1 MNLAA
6 WLRRLGLERYEQAF
20 RAHALDVDVLSE
32 LNEADLAELG
42 VRPADR
48 EKLFEAITKLAEPDQ
63 TKAKVAGPA
72 PDRVGPDAEWRQL
85 TVMLCELVGLTEFL
99 AKLDPEDLRE
109 VMGSFQRCC
118 TDVVTRWH
126 GHVVKLR
133 SDSVLACFGWPQAH
147 EDDAESA
154 VRAGLALVNA
164 VSKLRGSATET
175 LAARAGIETGLVVV
189 GDPIRAGGA
198 REEIMVGETTNLAA
212 RLRDL
217 AGPNAVVIGS
227 STRRLVGQMFD
238 VEHLGSVS
246 LKGLTQPLHAFKV
259 KGEGRA
265 ESRFEAL
272 HGERLTPLI
281 GREPELAILLKHW
294 AVVKDGAGQVVLVSG
309 EPGIGKSRLIR
320 ALRDELNEE
329 PHISISCFC
338 SPHHTNSA
346 LHPIISHLERAA
358 RFAPDDAPEV
368 RLAKLEVLLG
378 QSSGRLE
385 EALPLIGALLDVPSS
400 ERYRPLRL
408 SPQRQKLRLLEILIE
423 QLAGLARS
431 RPVLA
436 LYEDVHWSD
445 PSTLELLDMLVERV
459 RRLPV
464 LVVITYRPVFSP
476 PWTGQ
481 AHVVAL
487 SLNHLGRRQAA
498 AMVGRVTD
506 GKALPADV
514 LDQIVVRAD
523 GVPLFIEELTR
534 TVLESGLL
542 CDAGDHYGLSS
553 PLPPLAI
560 PATLHKS
567 LMARLDSLAFVKEV
581 AQIGA
586 VIGRD
591 FSHELL
597 KAAAI
602 WPDDRL
608 NYALDQLVAAGLVF
622 RRGTPPATSYVFKHS
637 LVQDAA
643 YQSLLE
649 SRRQQLHVRIAQAL
663 EEDFRRRSARNL
675 SFLRTTSPRQDLA
688 RRLWAIG
695 TRRGAS
701 RWHGPQ
707 WSKRSPTSCRV
718 STFCRTC
725 PTNSRRAHWELQLR
739 AALGRALA
747 GAHGTGVPETG
758 QNYARALELCDQTG
772 DRSLLLPTLYG
783 LIRYHFSRAELA
795 PALEL
800 AERALGAARRGD
812 DGATRLAGHFA
823 FGWVSLPLGLLDAA
837 RTHLE
842 EALAV
847 SGRTGHESLRSAYGI
862 DLRVM
867 SLVYLSWTLF
877 ILGYI
882 DQAQKLSRRALA
894 EAKSSAHPLTLCVA
908 FDRAT
913 AVADFCREIATATA
927 HVDEML
933 ALGTEQGFLV
943 YVAKGDFFRGRM
955 LVEQGRPAEGIAAD
969 GGGARYS

>member
-1 MNLAA
+1 M
-6 WLRRLGLERYEQAF
+6 
-20 RAHALDVDVLSE
+20 
-32 LNEADLAELG
+32 
-42 VRPADR
+42 
-48 EKLFEAITKLAEPDQ
+48 
-63 TKAKVAGPA
+63 
-72 PDRVGPDAEWRQL
+72 
-85 TVMLCELVGLTEFL
+85 
-99 AKLDPEDLRE
+99 
-109 VMGSFQRCC
+109 
-118 TDVVTRWH
+118 
-126 GHVVKLR
+126 
-133 SDSVLACFGWPQAH
+133 LACFGWPQAH

-400 ERYRPLRL
+400 ERYPPLRL

-542 CDAGDHYGLSS
+542 CDAGDHYGLSI

-560 PATLHKS
+560 PATLHEL

-663 EEDFRRRSARNL
+663 EGGFPQTVRTQPELLAYHFTAAGLGAKALGYRYEAGRLALARSAMVEAVAHLMQGLDLLPNL
-675 SFLRTTSPRQDLA
+675 PDD
-688 RRLWAIG
+688 
-695 TRRGAS
+695 
-701 RWHGPQ
+701 
-707 WSKRSPTSCRV
+707 
-718 STFCRTC
+718 
-725 PTNSRRAHWELQLR
+725 SRRAHWELQLR

-955 LVEQGRPAEGIAAD
+955 LVEQGRPAEGIARMGAALATLRGQPRRGLRAPLPCPTCHRTCKSRASCRGVEPRAPRLDPDREDGRAPLRGGTAAARGRNPDVLAD
-969 GGGARYS
+969 TR